1 MLLIQSEYNYLLTIP
16 QFTIGMFQ
24 TDVFK
29 HSTDFLFFGFCSLC
43 PNLSEVVIESIF
55 AHNCLLLFFFFS
67 VLSQTDHAVAYH
79 AIESVWS
86 TMAPIKTIPPTRL
99 IVP

>member
-16 QFTIGMFQ
+16 QFAIGMFQ

-55 AHNCLLLFFFFS
+55 AHNCLLLFFFLVFCR
-67 VLSQTDHAVAYH
+67 
-79 AIESVWS
+79 
-86 TMAPIKTIPPTRL
+86 RL
-99 IVP
+99 ITPSHIMLLNLSGPQWLLLKQFLQHG